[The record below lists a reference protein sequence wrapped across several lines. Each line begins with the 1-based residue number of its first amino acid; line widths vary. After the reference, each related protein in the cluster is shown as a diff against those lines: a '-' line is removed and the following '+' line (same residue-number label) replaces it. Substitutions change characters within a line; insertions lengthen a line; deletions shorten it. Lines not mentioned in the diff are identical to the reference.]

1 MKAFQSTVYLQIRR
15 RWISVR
21 VLTWSGGDFQWEG
34 TAEIFISADAKGRP
48 LVVSGEAA
56 RTNPAAI
63 GRFFTAFAHP
73 RAFIDNY
80 EDTFRVI
87 SQALIEAGY
96 KGRAKRLMYLVHV
109 RDAWEGGLS
118 DVERR
123 ALNQG
128 LHEFCSA
135 GEVKIVDQPYEL
147 TPPEVL
153 SIARGKAS

>member
-1 MKAFQSTVYLQIRR
+1 MSPFRSTVYLQIRR

-21 VLTWSGGDFQWEG
+21 VLTWSGGDFRWEG
-34 TAEIFISADAKGRP
+34 TAEIFIAPGPKGKE
-48 LVVSGEAA
+48 LIVSGEAA
-56 RTNPAAI
+56 RTNPAAV

-73 RAFIDNY
+73 RAFIDNF

-96 KGRAKRLMYLVHV
+96 KGRGKRLFYLVHL
-109 RDAWEGGLS
+109 RDQWEGGLS

-123 ALNQG
+123 ALAEG
-128 LHEFCSA
+128 LRQFCGA
-135 GEVKIVDQPYEL
+135 GEVHLSDAPHEL

-153 SIARGKAS
+153 AIARGK